1 MNEGVEIAVD
11 ASDTTST
18 YRILIYDGANRNLL
32 TTISNAATQNTVAGV
47 KYMVFATPS
56 IQNGLEGIALVD
68 QNNIVVEFLSYTGS
82 FTANNGPASGKT
94 SIDIGVKETSTTPID
109 HSLQRV
115 IGTSIWTWPLLR
127 TPGLPNQGAM
137 AAP

>member
-18 YRILIYDGANRNLL
+18 YRILIYDGANGNLL
-32 TTISNAATQNTVAGV
+32 TTISNAVTQNTVAGV
-47 KYMVFATPS
+47 RYMVFATPT

-115 IGTSIWTWPLLR
+115 IGTSIWTGPLLR
-127 TPGLPNQGAM
+127 TPGFPNQGAIIS
-137 AAP
+137 P